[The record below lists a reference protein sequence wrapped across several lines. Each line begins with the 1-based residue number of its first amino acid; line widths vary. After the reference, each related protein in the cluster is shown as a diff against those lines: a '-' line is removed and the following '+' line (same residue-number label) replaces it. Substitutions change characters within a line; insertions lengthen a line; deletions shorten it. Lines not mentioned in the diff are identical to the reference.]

1 MTKPSLVSL
10 PVSSILYDEKF
21 NCRGPVFAPD
31 VEGLAALIEINGLIN
46 PVTVRPLEEERARYP
61 YTYHLIAGHRRFIA
75 TTQILGWTSL
85 ECKVVDCDDREAH
98 RINLMENLGRQ
109 DLTPG
114 QELEALLAMYGNEL
128 PPVEEIAKAVG
139 KSKVWVQ
146 RRLNITK
153 LQKDCRRPFY
163 DGRLGAF
170 DLEVLITAPLDSQ
183 KALVNQL
190 LAAKQRGQSTAS
202 IAAGRGRQRKQR
214 TRGDIQDMMT
224 LLLEE
229 GKEPTAARALAWAAG
244 TISDEELLDE
254 A

>member
-1 MTKPSLVSL
+1 MSNLKSVD
-10 PVSSILYDEKF
+10 VQSILYDEKF
-21 NCRGPVFAPD
+21 NCRGPVFKKN

-46 PVTVRPLEEERARYP
+46 PITVRPITCHEHEKSF
-61 YTYHLIAGHRRFIA
+61 HLIAGHRRFIA
-75 TTQILGWTSL
+75 TTQILGWTSI
-85 ECKVVDCDDREAH
+85 ECKIVDCDDKEAH

-114 QELEALLAMYGNEL
+114 QELEALLAMYGDEL
-128 PPVEEIAKAVG
+128 PAVEEIAEQIG

-153 LQKDCRRPFY
+153 LQKDCQRPFY

-170 DLEVLITAPLDSQ
+170 DLEVLISAPLDSQ
-183 KALVNQL
+183 KALVSQL
-190 LAAKQRGQSTAS
+190 LAAKARGQSTAS
-202 IAAGRGRQRKQR
+202 IAAGRGRQRRQR

-229 GKEPTAARALAWAAG
+229 KREPTAARALAWAAG
-244 TISDEELLDE
+244 TISDEELLDV
-254 A
+254 